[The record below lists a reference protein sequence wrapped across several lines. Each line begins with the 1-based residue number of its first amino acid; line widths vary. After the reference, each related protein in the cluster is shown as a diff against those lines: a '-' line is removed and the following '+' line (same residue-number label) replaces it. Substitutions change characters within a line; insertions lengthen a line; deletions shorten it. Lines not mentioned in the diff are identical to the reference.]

1 MVRRGF
7 TLIELLVV
15 MTVISLLLTIAV
27 PQYFKSVQHSKESV
41 LRENLRTTREAID
54 RFQGDLGR
62 YPEDLAELVSKRYLR
77 AMPFDPVADSSSTWV
92 LVAPLDT
99 TTAGRVFDLRSSAEG
114 AGADG
119 TAYANW

>member
-15 MTVISLLLTIAV
+15 MTIVSLLMTIAV
-27 PQYFKSVQHSKESV
+27 PQYFKSVQRSKESV

-62 YPEDLAELVSKRYLR
+62 YPNDLAELVSRRYLR
-77 AMPFDPVADSSSTWV
+77 ALPFDPVADSASDWV
-92 LVAPLDT
+92 LVAPLD
-99 TTAGRVFDLRSSAEG
+99 AMPGGVYDLKSGAPGVASDGSAYS
-114 AGADG
+114 D
-119 TAYANW
+119 W